1 MPSIDTAVFQ
11 LSALALLGLILVVA
25 LIALGRI
32 ASLRRA
38 LNERPSA
45 TAADVVPFGEPESRP
60 SAAEALEKPPGE
72 ADRGADAAGDE
83 EAKAQ
88 AEPERLASE
97 AAPEPGFEQVA
108 EPEPVAERAEPERV
122 EEPEQQQDRGAEE
135 EAEPRPAPRGEA
147 EPQQVWGAEP
157 ERVEGTQPVVEPVDR
172 NGEESAE
179 QTGAMAA
186 QAPMTED
193 AGLEAEVLTA
203 PSTVSAQQEQVAAGG
218 REAGSQLSSERTW
231 DEIGEQTQTPAN
243 GDGPGTEPSTGWI
256 YDWAREMPEEQPVER
271 EGRWWFKRGGELL
284 LYDETTAQWV
294 PAPVPE
300 SQGPESGSPADTAQ
314 FGGAAADFETEAQSS
329 FWKCPSCGAVN
340 GSTASTCRM
349 CFAARP

>member
-72 ADRGADAAGDE
+72 EQGADAAWDE

-88 AEPERLASE
+88 AEPEPVARE
-97 AAPEPGFEQVA
+97 AAPEPGFEQAA
-108 EPEPVAERAEPERV
+108 EPEPVAVRAEPERV

-135 EAEPRPAPRGEA
+135 EAEPRPAPRGDT

-157 ERVEGTQPVVEPVDR
+157 ERVEGSQPVVEPVGR

-203 PSTVSAQQEQVAAGG
+203 PSTVSAQQEQVAARG

-243 GDGPGTEPSTGWI
+243 GDGPGTEPATRWI

-314 FGGAAADFETEAQSS
+314 FGGAAAGLETEAQSS